1 VVEAAFGVDVEED
14 AAAAGERGAGSSVAP
29 HGAAHDRGGRL
40 ELARGLLRRMEDR
53 SDHVRAQPAPGEDG
67 RLLPVAGALAG
78 LLPGGGL
85 RRGSTVG
92 VAGGPGAGSLVFA
105 LIAEASAAG
114 SWAGVVGRPDLGVV
128 AAVEAGVRPDRLALV
143 PDPGAYLVAVT
154 SALLD
159 GLDLVVVAG
168 VERAGVRAADR
179 QRLAAKARQRGAV
192 LLALGSW
199 PGADVQLRCAGV
211 RWEGPEAGAGRL
223 RSRRVEVRV
232 HGRGTGSGRSAE
244 LLLPGPDGTVAA
256 APGRA
261 VPDPVS
267 RPRPVAAVAG

>member
-1 VVEAAFGVDVEED
+1 MAEGTGGVAVAGAPDVSD
-14 AAAAGERGAGSSVAP
+14 
-29 HGAAHDRGGRL
+29 RL
-40 ELARGLLRRMEDR
+40 ERARGLLRRMEDR
-53 SDHVRAQPAPGEDG
+53 SGHVRPRPAPEEDG

-85 RRGSTVG
+85 RRGSTVS
-92 VAGGPGAGSLVFA
+92 VASGPASGSLVFA
-105 LIAEASAAG
+105 LLAEASAAG

-128 AAVEAGVRPDRLALV
+128 AAVEAGVRPERLALV
-143 PDPGAYLVAVT
+143 PDPGTYLVAVT
-154 SALLD
+154 AALLD

-168 VERAGVRAADR
+168 AERAGVRAADR
-179 QRLAAKARQRGAV
+179 QRLAARARQRGAV

-199 PGADVQLRCAGV
+199 PGADVQVRCTGV

-232 HGRGTGSGRSAE
+232 HGRGTGAPARSAE

-256 APGRA
+256 PAAPRR
-261 VPDPVS
+261 VPGS